1 MTLLLDGS
9 LAEESMTIGL
19 MLFCF
24 ARSFSLLWICFVWLV
39 WLWKRGKDK
48 PTPGQRERKQRGP
61 GHRGPPDL
69 AARKGTLS
77 LLLLLLSLFIV
88 AVAFPSWTD
97 SGRHP
102 VYIDNYAIVQWQV
115 HSKGREDSVL
125 DCFLLSVSVC
135 LSVCLPPPP
144 PPPTLSLLSCIRY
157 LYLLVF

>member
-9 LAEESMTIGL
+9 LAEESITIGL

-24 ARSFSLLWICFVWLV
+24 ARSFSLLSICFVWLV

-48 PTPGQRERKQRGP
+48 PTPGQRGQKQRGP

-77 LLLLLLSLFIV
+77 LLLLLLLFIV
-88 AVAFPSWTD
+88 AVAFPSLWE
-97 SGRHP
+97 SGSHL
-102 VYIDNYAIVQWQV
+102 VYIDMQLYLDRCIP
-115 HSKGREDSVL
+115 KGERTAYWTVFFS
-125 DCFLLSVSVC
+125 

-144 PPPTLSLLSCIRY
+144 PPPSLSLSHIT
-157 LYLLVF
+157 VMFDWV